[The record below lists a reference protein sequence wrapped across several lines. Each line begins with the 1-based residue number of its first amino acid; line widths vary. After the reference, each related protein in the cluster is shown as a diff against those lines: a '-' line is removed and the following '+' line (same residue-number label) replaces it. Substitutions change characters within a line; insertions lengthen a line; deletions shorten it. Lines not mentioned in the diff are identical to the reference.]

1 MENKSLSSRIKRRN
15 AQGFVG
21 AGTGLRF
28 LIKNPGDYTDPE
40 QNGKIAD
47 YTRDQRRKDK
57 LGFKRVIGKNGLPYS
72 LHKRALTK
80 KFADNHQKMS

>member
-21 AGTGLRF
+21 AGTGLGF
-28 LIKNPGDYTDPE
+28 INPMYGDYTDPK

-47 YTRDQRRKDK
+47 YLREERRKTR
-57 LGFKRVIGKNGLPYS
+57 LGFVRISKYYS

-80 KFADNHQKMS
+80 KFADNHQKLN